1 MIISKKQAL
10 KQAVS
15 YILLIIYGLIII
27 SPAIPM
33 ADYVINYKHISQD
46 LCENKDKPWMH
57 CNGKCHLKKEIKK
70 VMGDDHPDKKKST
83 LPQLKLKEYT
93 RYYRIHLLKKY
104 FSFYNFVSTKTYYI
118 VQKTNKGFLSDL
130 IKPPPAIFFI

>member
-1 MIISKKQAL
+1 M

-15 YILLIIYGLIII
+15 YILLLMYGFIIVR
-27 SPAIPM
+27 PAIPM

-70 VMGDDHPDKKKST
+70 VMGDDNPNRKT
-83 LPQLKLKEYT
+83 TNLPQLKLKEYAL
-93 RYYRIHLLKKY
+93 YYRIHLLKKY
-104 FSFYNFVSTKTYYI
+104 FSFYNFVSIKNCYI
-118 VQKTNKGFLSDL
+118 VQKTYKGFLSDL
-130 IKPPPAIFFI
+130 IKPPPAFFFV

>member
-1 MIISKKQAL
+1 M

-15 YILLIIYGLIII
+15 YILLLMYGFIIVR
-27 SPAIPM
+27 PAIPM

-57 CNGKCHLKKEIKK
+57 CNGKCYLKKEIKK
-70 VMGDDHPDKKKST
+70 VMGDDNPNRKT
-83 LPQLKLKEYT
+83 TNLPQLKLKEYA

-104 FSFYNFVSTKTYYI
+104 FSFYNFVSIKTCYI

-130 IKPPPAIFFI
+130 IKPPPTFFFI